1 MISEEIVIGACIIY
15 IICVGFCANYLSS
28 HRKKINCFGKNKETN
43 IQTDEYTL
51 V

>member
-15 IICVGFCANYLSS
+15 IIGVGFCSYYLSS
-28 HRKKINCFGKNKETN
+28 NRKKINCFGRNKETN
-43 IQTDEYTL
+43 LQNDEYTL

>member
-15 IICVGFCANYLSS
+15 IIAVGICSYKLSTY
-28 HRKKINCFGKNKETN
+28 KKTNCFGRKKETN
-43 IQTDEYTL
+43 IQNDEYTL

>member
-15 IICVGFCANYLSS
+15 IIGVGFCANYISS
-28 HRKKINCFGKNKETN
+28 YGKNINCFGRNKETN
-43 IQTDEYTL
+43 LQNDEYTL